1 VDIEQILSSSDAT
14 KIDPIKTL
22 VGHTS
27 NVRAICW
34 SDEDV
39 NLLLT
44 GSWDSTI
51 RVWDCWTGECQVINH
66 HAADVYAI
74 TSHPKRPFVFVSS
87 SRDTTIR
94 MWEIDGKYKAMR
106 YLAVSKLSLK
116 DLFYQDSSASS
127 ELAVLQGSGSRA
139 AENLIE
145 FLTSNEAPENK
156 LVVQLLKYYVIYNF
170 FCGSDGSLDIIE
182 SLIDAEIYRLEV
194 NVSHL
199 IDEVLRPSN
208 LRQVVHDSTIISRAR
223 SEATRLESTKA
234 GGRRGEM
241 KGKVAEQLAD
251 AAKIYAQIG
260 DFESYCN
267 VMVELGEWTTA
278 IAIAPKV
285 SLEFWSS
292 LASQYADVLNQSM
305 SEKSIPFFLAS
316 GRVDEAISVY
326 FDRKDFQSALVISK
340 VHEDAS
346 GDNEL
351 MRSPPRV
358 KQPNRSTSTDWLSAT
373 MDQTSAAE
381 VIPTHKPSRL
391 RSKATNLLVDSYL
404 CRSQSMLAAASFA
417 AAGDISSLMEVLN
430 MNGDY
435 DLAFVVSTLYNLPE
449 DSSRLS
455 VARMLADSGA
465 IGIAIEMLEAYP
477 NADVNIG
484 QLLCRGTFDDAEA
497 ATWISKSKVKTHQWW
512 IQNAREEES
521 IGRDDKAVLSYILS
535 WQFEKAG
542 KHFAFLYNTK
552 LTCCHFS
559 FE

>member
-1 VDIEQILSSSDAT
+1 MSSSEAT
-14 KIDPIKTL
+14 KVDPIKTL

-74 TSHPKRPFVFVSS
+74 TSHPNRPFVFVSS

-106 YLAVSKLSLK
+106 YLAAAKLSFK
-116 DLFYQDSSASS
+116 DLFFQDSAVSS
-127 ELAVLQGSGSRA
+127 DLAVLRGSGSRA
-139 AENLIE
+139 AESLIE
-145 FLTSNEAPENK
+145 FLTANEAPENK
-156 LVVQLLKYYVIYNF
+156 LIVQLLKYYVVYNF
-170 FCGSDGSLDIIE
+170 FCGCDGSLDIIE
-182 SLIDAEIYRLEV
+182 SLIDAEVQRLEV

-199 IDEVLRPSN
+199 VEEVLRPSN
-208 LRQVVHDSTIISRAR
+208 LRQVVHNSTIVSRAR
-223 SEATRLESTKA
+223 SEATRLESAKA

-260 DFESYCN
+260 DYESYCN

-292 LASQYADVLNQSM
+292 LVSQYADFLKQSL
-305 SEKSIPFFLAS
+305 SEKSVPFFLAS
-316 GRVDEAISVY
+316 DRVDDAISVY
-326 FDRKDFQSALVISK
+326 FDRKDFQSALVVSK
-340 VHEDAS
+340 VHEDIS
-346 GDNEL
+346 GGSEVKK
-351 MRSPPRV
+351 SPSRV
-358 KQPNRSTSTDWLSAT
+358 KQPSRNTSADWLSAT

-381 VIPTHKPSRL
+381 VIPHHKPSRL
-391 RSKATNLLVDSYL
+391 RSKATSLLVDSYL
-404 CRSQSMLAAASFA
+404 SRSQSMLAAASFA
-417 AAGDISSLMEVLN
+417 AIGDVSSLVEVLN

-435 DLAFVVSTLYNLPE
+435 DLAFVVSTLYNLSE
-449 DSSRLS
+449 ESSRAS
-455 VARMLADSGA
+455 VAQVLADSGA
-465 IGIAIEMLEAYP
+465 IGVAIEMFEANP
-477 NADVNIG
+477 NADLNIG
-484 QLLCRGTFDDAEA
+484 QLLCRGTFDETEA
-497 ATWISKSKVKTHQWW
+497 AIWISKSKVKTHQWW

-521 IGRDDKAVLSYILS
+521 IGRDDKAVLSYALS

-542 KHFAFLYNTK
+542 KH
-552 LTCCHFS
+552 CIFS
-559 FE
+559 PT